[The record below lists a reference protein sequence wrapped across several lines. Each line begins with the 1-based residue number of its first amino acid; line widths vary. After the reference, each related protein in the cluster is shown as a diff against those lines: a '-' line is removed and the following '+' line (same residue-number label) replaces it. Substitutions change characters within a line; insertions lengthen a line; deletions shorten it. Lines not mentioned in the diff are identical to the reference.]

1 MTILFNIVFSLEFMF
16 HGYCAYVYCSSVFK
30 ERKSTI
36 NSLFLFL
43 SASMAEFCVYV
54 LFENTPINISIMI
67 LLTTAVC
74 VFCFKSKVIMCFLH
88 SFILTGIFG
97 MSELFSV
104 PIANIVV
111 SENYFASHKMES
123 ELIVSTVS
131 KLIFFVICK
140 VISMISKKESATTKS
155 IWLLTV
161 PLMSLI
167 CGLAVTSLSDLHDS
181 NGEIKFNIV
190 IMIFAVTMLIINIVV
205 FAVHENY
212 VKAANETQKIRLL
225 EQKKELDYKHY
236 KVLESEYN
244 DSRILIHDIK
254 HHSNTISAL
263 ADSKDEQGMKNYIES
278 VKKCITSFG
287 GQVYTGN
294 KIIDIILYQKSE
306 VCFKEGIN
314 FHFKSNNIKMEF
326 IDEAD
331 ICCILSNL
339 LDNAIEAAQKSE
351 NRSIELTF
359 YSNIQKTIYFIEIT
373 NSCDIPPI
381 IKNGRMITEK
391 SNSRYHG
398 VGIYSVEKTLKKYS
412 GYLSYHYD
420 NNDRIFQITVTIKK

>member
-1 MTILFNIVFSLEFMF
+1 
-16 HGYCAYVYCSSVFK
+16 
-30 ERKSTI
+30 
-36 NSLFLFL
+36 
-43 SASMAEFCVYV
+43 
-54 LFENTPINISIMI
+54 
-67 LLTTAVC
+67 
-74 VFCFKSKVIMCFLH
+74 
-88 SFILTGIFG
+88 

-225 EQKKELDYKHY
+225 EQKKSL
-236 KVLESEYN
+236 
-244 DSRILIHDIK
+244 
-254 HHSNTISAL
+254 
-263 ADSKDEQGMKNYIES
+263 
-278 VKKCITSFG
+278 
-287 GQVYTGN
+287 
-294 KIIDIILYQKSE
+294 
-306 VCFKEGIN
+306 
-314 FHFKSNNIKMEF
+314 
-326 IDEAD
+326 
-331 ICCILSNL
+331 
-339 LDNAIEAAQKSE
+339 
-351 NRSIELTF
+351 
-359 YSNIQKTIYFIEIT
+359 IT
-373 NSCDIPPI
+373 NI
-381 IKNGRMITEK
+381 IRFLNQSIMIRE
-391 SNSRYHG
+391 Y
-398 VGIYSVEKTLKKYS
+398 
-412 GYLSYHYD
+412 
-420 NNDRIFQITVTIKK
+420 